1 MIFGVRHPT
10 RWMVKLSMRP
20 YGKLEMSIMGRR
32 DSVIFDK
39 APLPR
44 SRWTHVTLVYHYG
57 KGVSPAIRLFIDGHL
72 ADTSDI
78 PYPRLDNA
86 LSTVYFIGDISSNA
100 QANWALASAYLLS
113 VALRACFSMHPVKS
127 VDPHVS

>member
-1 MIFGVRHPT
+1 MIFGVKHPV
-10 RWMVKLSMRP
+10 RWMIKLSMRP
-20 YGKLEMSIMGRR
+20 HGRLEMSIMGRR
-32 DSVIFDK
+32 DPLIFNGR
-39 APLPR
+39 PLPK

-72 ADTSDI
+72 ADSSDI

-86 LSTVYFIGDISSNA
+86 LSTVYYIGDDSSNA

-113 VALRACFSMHPVKS
+113 VTLREYFSCAFR
-127 VDPHVS
+127 

>member
-1 MIFGVRHPT
+1 MIFGVKHPA

-20 YGKLEMSIMGRR
+20 YGKLEMSITGRR
-32 DSVIFDK
+32 DPVIFDK
-39 APLPR
+39 APLPK

-72 ADTSDI
+72 ADSSDI

-86 LSTVYFIGDISSNA
+86 LSTVYFIGDDSSNA
-100 QANWALASAYLLS
+100 QANLGTRFCLFAICNTTWVSLCARS
-113 VALRACFSMHPVKS
+113 VKS
-127 VDPHVS
+127 VD

>member
-1 MIFGVRHPT
+1 
-10 RWMVKLSMRP
+10 MVKLSMRP